1 MSQSILATFV
11 QKLPLWSH
19 WQVQPKRRAYLYFN
33 FCVVMAALER
43 KNAIFEMK
51 YLQPR
56 FSKANCSHY
65 LQRNKKTQNCLLPLF
80 FLHLN
85 SFELVTSFYSRY
97 LPTTYLKQNFNSSN
111 NLFHLSESNVFR
123 YSCEEHFAAE
133 SPSEN

>member
-1 MSQSILATFV
+1 
-11 QKLPLWSH
+11 
-19 WQVQPKRRAYLYFN
+19 
-33 FCVVMAALER
+33 
-43 KNAIFEMK
+43 MK

-133 SPSEN
+133 SPSENQVSFLSSTFRRRRNRLAKTFSSSATSGWPKIARTLMVAALRRVLYMSK